1 MFADL
6 SQFIATSEI
15 RELVIGWLMNVPG
28 LPPIL
33 QSIHIL
39 SVAVIV
45 ASAGF
50 IQLRMLGVGF
60 GSQQIDEMFKR
71 LIPWFG
77 AALATALLTGMPFVI
92 ARPDRYFYN
101 PIAGWKLVFLTTGL
115 FITVV
120 LFLQN
125 RHRPGYWQRNAV
137 NLYIGRAFSVIALC
151 AWTGTIFA
159 GRWIAY
165 VDYLYWE

>member
-6 SQFIATSEI
+6 SQSIATSEF

-39 SVAVIV
+39 SVALIV

-50 IQLRMLGVGF
+50 IHLRILGVGF
-60 GSQQIDEMFKR
+60 KSQQVDEMFKR
-71 LIPWFG
+71 LGPWFG
-77 AALATALLTGMPFVI
+77 SALATALFTGLPFVI

-101 PIAGWKLVFLTTGL
+101 PVAGWKLAFLTAGL
-115 FITVV
+115 LITAT
-120 LFLQN
+120 LFLQS
-125 RHRPGYWQRNAV
+125 RQQPGYWQKTQV
-137 NLYIGRAFSVIALC
+137 TVFISRAFSVLALC